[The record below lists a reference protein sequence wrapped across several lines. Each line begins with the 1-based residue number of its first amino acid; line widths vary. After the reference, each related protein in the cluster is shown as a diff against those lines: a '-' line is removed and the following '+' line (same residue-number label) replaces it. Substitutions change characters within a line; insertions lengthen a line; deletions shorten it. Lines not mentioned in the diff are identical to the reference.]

1 MTTQQKQILFDRLT
15 RNLDKM
21 CNGDELTKKLFEQ
34 FTLEDIEAIEP
45 IIDAFIISGK
55 MEALKE
61 LQDAIPKYTAS
72 TRS

>member
-61 LQDAIPKYTAS
+61 LQDAIHKYTAS